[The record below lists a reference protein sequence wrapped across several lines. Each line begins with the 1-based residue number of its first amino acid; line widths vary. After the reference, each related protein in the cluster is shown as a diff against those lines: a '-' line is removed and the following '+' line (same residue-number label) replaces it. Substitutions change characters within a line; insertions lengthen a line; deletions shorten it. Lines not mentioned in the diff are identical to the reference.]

1 MSDGRCIG
9 RKRFEMSD
17 QEMFARISG
26 DRNPLHLDPLAA
38 RRTQAGVVVVHGV
51 HAMLWALECWLESG
65 GVATVSA
72 ISARF
77 DKFIEVGDLVE
88 ARASTTRNGTRLEVY
103 AGQSRLAVF
112 NLRHEERAAPAL
124 ENDVGFAPS
133 DVIGIPQEPR
143 SLDFDAAARST
154 GTMRVQEIASH
165 FPALRHAVGGAATGG
180 LAGVSTLVGMIT
192 PGLHSILA
200 GIDITFDALATPAD
214 HIAFK
219 VERARPDVRLLDIAV
234 RGCGLRG
241 TVRTFVR
248 PPPITQPTTRDMRA
262 FVGATD
268 FEGRNVLIIG
278 GSRGL
283 GELAAKLLAAGGANV
298 TITYLVGQFEAEAV
312 QADIV
317 EGGGRCEILR
327 YDALQDPSPQLQD
340 TIDRVDQL
348 YYFATSKIF
357 VRTEDAFDTAIFQRF
372 YQVYVEGFSR
382 ICTYLSGRGEGVRVF
397 YPSSVAVIDRP
408 PSMTEYAMAKAAG
421 EILSADISRFV
432 PHVETVM
439 RRLPRLLTDQTAG
452 TPWIETPSGVDAI
465 LDIVREMNR

>member
-1 MSDGRCIG
+1 MSEARCIG
-9 RKRFEMSD
+9 RKRFEMAD
-17 QEMFARISG
+17 QKMFAHISG

-51 HAMLWALECWLESG
+51 HAMLWALECWLEAG
-65 GVATVSA
+65 GNSPVSA

-77 DKFIEVGDLVE
+77 DKFVELGDLVE

-103 AGQSRLAVF
+103 SGRSRLAVF
-112 NLRHEERAAPAL
+112 NLRHEERTSSAR
-124 ENDVGFAPS
+124 EDDVEVAS
-133 DVIGIPQEPR
+133 EVIGIPSAPR
-143 SLDFDAAARST
+143 SLDFEQAAQVA
-154 GTMRVQEIASH
+154 GTMQVLEIASE
-165 FPALRHAVGGAATGG
+165 FPALRSTIGDAAVSG
-180 LAGVSTLVGMIT
+180 LAGLSTIVGMVT

-200 GIDITFDALATPAD
+200 GLDVSFDERATPACRMC
-214 HIAFK
+214 FK

-248 PPPITQPTTRDMRA
+248 SPPVTQPTMQDMRA
-262 FVGATD
+262 FVGGAD

-283 GELAAKLLAAGGANV
+283 GELAAKALAAGGAKV
-298 TITYLVGQFEAEAV
+298 TITYLVGQAEAEAV

-317 EGGGRCEILR
+317 GSGGRCEILR
-327 YDALQDPSPQLQD
+327 YDALQDPSSQLRD
-340 TIDRVDQL
+340 APAFDQL
-348 YYFATSKIF
+348 YYFATTKIF

-382 ICTYLSGRGEGVRVF
+382 ICTYLSERGQGVRVF
-397 YPSSVAVIDRP
+397 YPSSVAVSDRP
-408 PSMTEYAMAKAAG
+408 QAMTEYAMAKAAG
-421 EILSADISRFV
+421 EILCADIGRFV
-432 PHVETVM
+432 PHVDTVM

-452 TPWIETPSGVDAI
+452 TPWIETPSGVEAI
-465 LDIVREMNR
+465 LDIVREMSR

>member
-65 GVATVSA
+65 GVATVFG

-88 ARASTTRNGTRLEVY
+88 ARASTTRNGTRLETY
-103 AGQSRLAVF
+103 SGRSRLAVF
-112 NLRHEERAAPAL
+112 NLRHEERAVPAL
-124 ENDVGFAPS
+124 EDDVGFAL
-133 DVIGIPQEPR
+133 DVIEIPFEPR
-143 SLDFDAAARST
+143 SLDFDAAAQSA
-154 GTMRVQEIASH
+154 GIMQVQEIASH
-165 FPALRHAVGGAATGG
+165 FPALRHAIGGAATGG

-200 GIDITFDALATPAD
+200 GIDITFDALATPAGQ
-214 HIAFK
+214 IAFK

-234 RGCGLRG
+234 RGCGLGG

-248 PPPITQPTTRDMRA
+248 PPPITQPTTQDMRA

-298 TITYLVGQFEAEAV
+298 TITYLVGQSEAEAV

-327 YDALQDPSPQLQD
+327 YDALHDPSSQLGNAL
-340 TIDRVDQL
+340 DRVDQL
-348 YYFATSKIF
+348 YYFATTKIF
-357 VRTEDAFDTAIFQRF
+357 VRTEDAFDSAIFQRF

-382 ICTYLSGRGEGVRVF
+382 ICTYLSDRGEGARAF
-397 YPSSVAVIDRP
+397 YPSSVAVTDRP

>member
-1 MSDGRCIG
+1 MSEARCIG
-9 RKRFEMSD
+9 RKRFEMAD
-17 QEMFARISG
+17 QEMFAHISG

-51 HAMLWALECWLESG
+51 HAMLWALECWLEG
-65 GVATVSA
+65 GGPATVSA

-77 DKFIEVGDLVE
+77 DKFVELGDLVE

-103 AGQSRLAVF
+103 LGRSRLAVF
-112 NLRHEERAAPAL
+112 NLRHEERTSSAR
-124 ENDVGFAPS
+124 EDDVEVS
-133 DVIGIPQEPR
+133 SEVIGIPSAPR
-143 SLDFDAAARST
+143 SLDFEQAAQAA
-154 GTMRVQEIASH
+154 GTVQVLEIASE
-165 FPALRHAVGGAATGG
+165 FPALRGTIGDAAVSG
-180 LAGVSTLVGMIT
+180 LAGLSTIVGMVT

-200 GIDITFDALATPAD
+200 GLDVSFDERATPACRMD
-214 HIAFK
+214 FK

-248 PPPITQPTTRDMRA
+248 SPPVTQPTMQDMRA
-262 FVGATD
+262 FVGAAD

-283 GELAAKLLAAGGANV
+283 GELAAKALAAGGAKV
-298 TITYLVGQFEAEAV
+298 TITYLVGQAEAEAV

-317 EGGGRCEILR
+317 GSGGRCEILR
-327 YDALQDPSPQLQD
+327 YDALQDPSSQLRD
-340 TIDRVDQL
+340 APAFDQL
-348 YYFATSKIF
+348 YYFATTKIF

-382 ICTYLSGRGEGVRVF
+382 ICTYLSERGQGVRVF
-397 YPSSVAVIDRP
+397 YPSSVAVSDRP
-408 PSMTEYAMAKAAG
+408 QAMTEYAMAKAAG
-421 EILSADISRFV
+421 EILCADTARFV
-432 PHVETVM
+432 PHVDTVM

-465 LDIVREMNR
+465 LDIVREMSR